1 MKISVATYIIGYFF
15 FLAFLFHSV
24 VPDAMILSGHFS
36 TKMVKAAQ
44 EEQEEAKNAE
54 RGAEESKADPRT
66 EYLPGAHTSFYIHPV
81 QLFVISD
88 KNIPRNTASLQT
100 VVLPVPTP
108 PPNVTVV

>member
-15 FLAFLFHSV
+15 FVAFLFHSV
-24 VPDAMILSGHFS
+24 APDAMILSGHLS
-36 TKMVKAAQ
+36 SKAMKTAMA
-44 EEQEEAKNAE
+44 EHDDANAE
-54 RGAEESKADPRT
+54 RGSEESKADPRT
-66 EYLPGAHTSFYIHPV
+66 EYLPGVHASFYIHPV

-88 KNIPRNTASLQT
+88 KNIPRNTASLQA